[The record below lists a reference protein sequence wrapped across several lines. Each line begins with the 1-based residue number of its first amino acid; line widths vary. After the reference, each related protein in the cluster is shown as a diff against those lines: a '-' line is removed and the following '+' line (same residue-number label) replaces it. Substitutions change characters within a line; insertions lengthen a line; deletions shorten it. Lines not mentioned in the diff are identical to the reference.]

1 MWSRW
6 YKRRSPLNDGCMKI
20 DTIRRIIELF
30 EQSSVSK
37 MELEHADFT
46 IRLEKIN
53 EVQLTQTASS
63 FHDTTDII
71 EDGEWVVSP
80 VIGMYYQQPDM
91 NLPPFVRIG
100 DSVREGDVIG
110 VVESMKILNELRSPI
125 SGRVAEILVS
135 DRTLVKCGQPLMRV
149 ARDD

>member
-1 MWSRW
+1 
-6 YKRRSPLNDGCMKI
+6 MKI

-53 EVQLTQTASS
+53 EEQLTQTASS
-63 FHDTTDII
+63 FRDTKVTV
-71 EDGEWVVSP
+71 EDEDSKNEWVVSP
-80 VIGMYYQQPDM
+80 VIGMYYQQPDV

-100 DSVREGDVIG
+100 DTVREGDVIG
-110 VVESMKILNELRSPI
+110 VVESMKILNELRSPL
-125 SGRVAEILVS
+125 SGQVTEILVGN
-135 DRTLVKCGQPLMRV
+135 RTLVQCGQPLLRITS
-149 ARDD
+149 DD

>member
-1 MWSRW
+1 
-6 YKRRSPLNDGCMKI
+6 MKI

-53 EVQLTQTASS
+53 EVKLAQTASS
-63 FHDTTDII
+63 FHDTIVNV

-80 VIGMYYQQPDM
+80 VIGMYYQQPDT

-100 DSVREGDVIG
+100 DTVREGDVIG

-125 SGRVAEILVS
+125 NGRVTEILVS
-135 DRTLVKCGQPLMRV
+135 DRALVQCGQPLLRITT
-149 ARDD
+149 DD

>member
-1 MWSRW
+1 
-6 YKRRSPLNDGCMKI
+6 MKI

-53 EVQLTQTASS
+53 EVKLAQTASS
-63 FHDTTDII
+63 FHDTIVNV

-80 VIGMYYQQPDM
+80 VIGMYYQQPDA

-100 DSVREGDVIG
+100 DTVREGDVIG
-110 VVESMKILNELRSPI
+110 VVESMKILNELRSPKN
-125 SGRVAEILVS
+125 GRVTEILVS
-135 DRTLVKCGQPLMRV
+135 DRALVQCGQPLLRITT
-149 ARDD
+149 DD

>member
-1 MWSRW
+1 
-6 YKRRSPLNDGCMKI
+6 MKI

-53 EVQLTQTASS
+53 EVQVTQTTSS
-63 FHDTTDII
+63 FHETKVTV
-71 EDGEWVVSP
+71 EDENSKNEWVVSP
-80 VIGMYYQQPDM
+80 VIGMYYQQPDV
-91 NLPPFVRIG
+91 NLTPFVRIG
-100 DSVREGDVIG
+100 DTVREGDVIG

-125 SGRVAEILVS
+125 SGRVTEILVN
-135 DRTLVKCGQPLMRV
+135 DRTLVQCGQPLLRITC
-149 ARDD
+149 DD

>member
-1 MWSRW
+1 
-6 YKRRSPLNDGCMKI
+6 MKI

-53 EVQLTQTASS
+53 EVKLAQTASS
-63 FHDTTDII
+63 FHDTEANT
-71 EDGEWVVSP
+71 EDESSKNEWVVSP
-80 VIGMYYQQPDM
+80 VIGMYYQQPDA

-100 DSVREGDVIG
+100 DTVREGDVIG
-110 VVESMKILNELRSPI
+110 VVESMKILNELRSPLN
-125 SGRVAEILVS
+125 GRVAEILVS
-135 DRTLVKCGQPLMRV
+135 DRALVQCGQPLLRITS
-149 ARDD
+149 DD

>member
-1 MWSRW
+1 
-6 YKRRSPLNDGCMKI
+6 MKI

-30 EQSSVSK
+30 EQSNVSK

-46 IRLEKIN
+46 IRLEKKN
-53 EVQLTQTASS
+53 EVQFTQTASS
-63 FHDTTDII
+63 FHDTNVNM
-71 EDGEWVVSP
+71 EDENSKSEWIVSP
-80 VIGMYYQQPDM
+80 VIGMFYQQPDM

-135 DRTLVKCGQPLMRV
+135 DRTLVQCGQPLMRV
-149 ARDD
+149 TRDD

>member
-1 MWSRW
+1 
-6 YKRRSPLNDGCMKI
+6 MKI

-46 IRLEKIN
+46 IRLEKIK
-53 EVQLTQTASS
+53 EVKLAQTASS
-63 FHDTTDII
+63 FHDTPVNV

-80 VIGMYYQQPDM
+80 VIGMYYQQPDA

-100 DSVREGDVIG
+100 DTVREGDVIG
-110 VVESMKILNELRSPI
+110 VVESMKILNELRSPKN
-125 SGRVAEILVS
+125 GRVTEILVS
-135 DRTLVKCGQPLMRV
+135 DRALVQCGQPLLRITS
-149 ARDD
+149 DD

>member
-1 MWSRW
+1 
-6 YKRRSPLNDGCMKI
+6 MKI

-46 IRLEKIN
+46 IRLEKIK
-53 EVQLTQTASS
+53 ETKLAQTASS
-63 FHDTTDII
+63 FHDTTVNV

-80 VIGMYYQQPDM
+80 VIGMYYQQPDA

-100 DSVREGDVIG
+100 DTVREGDVIG
-110 VVESMKILNELRSPI
+110 VVESMKILNELRSPKN
-125 SGRVAEILVS
+125 GRVTEILVS
-135 DRTLVKCGQPLMRV
+135 DRALVQCGQPLLRITS
-149 ARDD
+149 DD